1 LCPVVWHS
9 SVIRQARERKS
20 VQVCILHG
28 GSLQVFS
35 PRHYCEGSEEQLVH
49 SERFLSFVLV
59 TLHSI
64 ESALY
69 SVDTLYAIQM
79 CNVQSPLTVVLLVYL

>member
-1 LCPVVWHS
+1 VSKC
-9 SVIRQARERKS
+9 
-20 VQVCILHG
+20 VCVLHG

-35 PRHYCEGSEEQLVH
+35 PRHYCKGSEEQLVH

-59 TLHSI
+59 TLHSTQ
-64 ESALY
+64 SALY

-79 CNVQSPLTVVLLVYL
+79 CNVQPALTVVLLVYL